1 MYGGGMGAQKQQV
14 AEQERER
21 EMKVAVRWYR
31 DSEAAIHTTVCE
43 VPEQRMRTSV
53 RQAVLATCGVDAR
66 ELVIWDVQP
75 VQEAG
80 A

>member
-1 MYGGGMGAQKQQV
+1 M
-14 AEQERER
+14 R
-21 EMKVAVRWYR
+21 VAVRWYR

-43 VPEQRMRTSV
+43 VPEQQHLRTSV
-53 RQAVLATCGVDAR
+53 RRVILATCGVDAR
-66 ELVIWDVQP
+66 ELVIWDVRP